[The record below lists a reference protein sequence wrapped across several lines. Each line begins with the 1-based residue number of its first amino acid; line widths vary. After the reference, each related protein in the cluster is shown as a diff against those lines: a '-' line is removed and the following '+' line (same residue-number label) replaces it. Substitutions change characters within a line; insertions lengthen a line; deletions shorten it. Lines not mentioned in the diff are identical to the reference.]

1 MMICALWLAITQ
13 VQHPA
18 VRGTVT
24 SVETGLGLGYT
35 IVTLYPG
42 GAKRFSDAGGAF
54 TFDIAGAGTYV
65 LSIRQ
70 IGYAP
75 LDTQVVVQ
83 ADTAIVVNV
92 ALHRL
97 AIELPPVIIAA
108 LPCTA
113 PGAPDSSD
121 AALLGVFGQLQENAR
136 RYELMRTSYPFRYDL
151 EIAKRTVNQRG
162 DTGKPSRWR
171 LHLLSRDTPPYQV
184 GRVIEPAWGPW
195 KNPMGTHLIHDTH
208 LEDLGNETF
217 IANHCFR
224 LAGTDTIGS
233 EALLRIDF
241 EPAMRIATAD
251 MAGSAYLDPVTFQV
265 RYTITSITGLERSEL
280 SDLRS
285 VISFVRFGSIA
296 PGVPLQDSLSAV
308 TTYRHSRTVKI
319 ETQRT
324 SNVQFTSRQPP
335 R

>member
-1 MMICALWLAITQ
+1 LQ
-13 VQHPA
+13 
-18 VRGTVT
+18 
-24 SVETGLGLGYT
+24 
-35 IVTLYPG
+35 
-42 GAKRFSDAGGAF
+42 
-54 TFDIAGAGTYV
+54 
-65 LSIRQ
+65 
-70 IGYAP
+70 
-75 LDTQVVVQ
+75 
-83 ADTAIVVNV
+83 
-92 ALHRL
+92 RL
-97 AIELPPVIIAA
+97 AIELPPVIVAA

-113 PGAPDSSD
+113 PGAPDSND